1 MVQQYK
7 VIGTESGKI
16 LFSGRQSECM
26 RMVNEKARKRSTV
39 TPHIEALM
47 ILPIEKEYIPVVDG
61 YAEFLAIG
69 LKKRGAYKRKAG
81 YTKEWN

>member
-1 MVQQYK
+1 MVPQYK
-7 VIGTESGKI
+7 VIGTETGKLI
-16 LFSGRQSECM
+16 CTGKHSDCIRTINQRIS
-26 RMVNEKARKRSTV
+26 RWSKSN
-39 TPHIEALM
+39 PHPEPLQ
-47 ILPIEKEYIPVVDG
+47 ILPIEKEYIPVVDE